1 MCVDARF
8 FRGFG
13 LFVQDGFLDEDTLQ
27 RLSDEMRSSEAVP
40 ATVARSSSD
49 DVDEGHR
56 RSKWAN
62 VSDETLESVRERLVA
77 LRPALEAHFEQPL
90 GECQKLQ
97 FLVYREGDFF
107 RAHRDNSRNEKT
119 SDYARERE
127 VSVVTFVTGEG
138 EEDGYDGGA
147 LEFFDLMQHEASG
160 SKPGLP
166 LSGEPGLLVAFD
178 STMVHGVTP
187 VTRGE
192 RYTIVTWFTARPA
205 ETDAQAR

>member
-13 LFVQDGFLDEDTLQ
+13 LFVQGGFLDEKTLQ
-27 RLSDEMRSSEAVP
+27 RLSEEMRSSEAVP
-40 ATVARSSSD
+40 ATVARSTSD
-49 DVDEGHR
+49 DVDECQR

-62 VSDETLESVRERLVA
+62 VSDETLGSVRERLVT
-77 LRPALEAHFEQPL
+77 LRPSLEAHFEQPL

-107 RAHRDNSRNEKT
+107 RPHRDNSRSENT

-138 EEDGYDGGA
+138 DEDGYDGGA

-160 SKPGLP
+160 SRPGLP

-192 RYTIVTWFTARPA
+192 RYTMVTWFTARPT
-205 ETDAQAR
+205 ETDPQAR